1 MNMNMNIKNI
11 LSFNTFSNF
20 VIIFIF
26 LYLFYHL
33 IYGKYNVGNYL
44 INDFKKIILNDNL
57 DDLNL
62 KISSIDKDLF
72 SLYTNKDDFIDEIA
86 KRKYEYTS
94 PGELLIKIN

>member
-1 MNMNMNIKNI
+1 M
-11 LSFNTFSNF
+11 
-20 VIIFIF
+20 
-26 LYLFYHL
+26 
-33 IYGKYNVGNYL
+33 
-44 INDFKKIILNDNL
+44 KIILNDNL

-62 KISSIDKDLF
+62 KISSIDKDLY

>member
-1 MNMNMNIKNI
+1 MNIKNI

-20 VIIFIF
+20 VIIFML

-33 IYGKYNVGNYL
+33 IYGKYNLGNYL

-62 KISSIDKDLF
+62 KISSIDKDLY

>member
-1 MNMNMNIKNI
+1 M
-11 LSFNTFSNF
+11 
-20 VIIFIF
+20 IIFML

-72 SLYTNKDDFIDEIA
+72 SLYTNKNDFIDEIA
-86 KRKYEYTS
+86 KRKYEYTNL
-94 PGELLIKIN
+94 GELLIKIN

>member
-1 MNMNMNIKNI
+1 MNIKNPFG
-11 LSFNTFSNF
+11 LNAFSNF
-20 VIIFIF
+20 LIIFIL

-33 IYGKYNVGNYL
+33 IYGKYNIGNYL
-44 INDFKKIILNDNL
+44 INDFKKTILNENL
-57 DDLNL
+57 IDLNL
-62 KISSIDKDLF
+62 KISSIDKDLY

>member
-1 MNMNMNIKNI
+1 MNIKNI

-20 VIIFIF
+20 VIIFML

-62 KISSIDKDLF
+62 KISSIDKDLYP
-72 SLYTNKDDFIDEIA
+72 LYTNKDDFIDEIA

>member
-1 MNMNMNIKNI
+1 MNIKNI

-20 VIIFIF
+20 VIIFML

-62 KISSIDKDLF
+62 KISSIDKNLY

>member
-1 MNMNMNIKNI
+1 MNIKNI
-11 LSFNTFSNF
+11 LSFNMFSNF
-20 VIIFIF
+20 VIIFML

-44 INDFKKIILNDNL
+44 INDFKKITLNDNL
-57 DDLNL
+57 NDLNL
-62 KISSIDKDLF
+62 KISSIDKDLY

>member
-1 MNMNMNIKNI
+1 MNIKNI

-20 VIIFIF
+20 VIIFML

-44 INDFKKIILNDNL
+44 INDFKKIIINDNL

-62 KISSIDKDLF
+62 KISSIDKDLY